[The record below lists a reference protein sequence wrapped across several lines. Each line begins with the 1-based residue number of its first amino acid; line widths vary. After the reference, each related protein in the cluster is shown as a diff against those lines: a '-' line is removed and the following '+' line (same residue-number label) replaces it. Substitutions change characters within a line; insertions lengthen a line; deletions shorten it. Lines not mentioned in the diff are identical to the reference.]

1 MAQTTLRAPASAAT
15 PAAQRDPFAER
26 MRQSPIAQVL
36 TLPDFR
42 WIWLGSFASF
52 TAMNMQMITQSWLVL
67 RLEDGS
73 PSALTWAMVSFAAP
87 MALVSLLG
95 GALSDRVPKKHLIIA
110 SQLGNAVL
118 TFVVGMLDASGIIW
132 LGGVMILGVLN
143 GSMFAINMPSRQSI
157 ISEIVPRDRV
167 MNAVALNNASMNVTR
182 AFGPALAGILIAYL
196 STAVVFY
203 IVAAVYVFSA
213 LSVVRL
219 KSTVVAPAAARK
231 GVLGDIKEGMRYALG
246 DPTLRGLIIMAFIPA
261 AFGYT
266 LFALMPAW
274 ASETLLVTS
283 FELGYLM
290 AVMGISALVGTIG
303 LASMRNLNGRGMI
316 LLVISSIWGLTVVG
330 LAFSMEFFTA
340 VFFLLAYGLL
350 SSLYMSLNMTL
361 SQIYAEPEKRGR
373 VMSLFMMTFGLM
385 PLGAIPFG
393 EAAEVIG
400 TAQALSFSGIVLT
413 ALTLIFAVAYPHFR
427 RIQ

>member
-1 MAQTTLRAPASAAT
+1 MAQTTIRASAPA
-15 PAAQRDPFAER
+15 PAAQPRAPLGDR
-26 MRQSPIAQVL
+26 LRQSPIAEILQL
-36 TLPDFR
+36 ADFR

-67 RLEDGS
+67 RLEAGS

-87 MALVSLLG
+87 MAIVSLLG
-95 GALSDRVPKKHLIIA
+95 GALSDRVPKKYLIIV

-118 TFVVGMLDASGIIW
+118 TLLLGMLDAAGIIW

-143 GSMFAINMPSRQSI
+143 GSMFAINMPSRQAI

-182 AFGPALAGILIAYL
+182 AFGPAVAGILIAYL

-203 IVAAVYVFSA
+203 VVAAVYIFSA

-219 KSTVVAPAAARK
+219 KAVTVAPASPRK
-231 GVLGDIKEGMRYALG
+231 SVIGDIKDGMRYALG

-261 AFGYT
+261 TFGYT

-290 AVMGISALVGTIG
+290 AVMGISALIGTLG
-303 LASMRNLNGRGMI
+303 LASMRNLNRRGMI
-316 LLVISSIWGLTVVG
+316 LLIISSVWGITVVG
-330 LAFSMEFFTA
+330 LAFSLEFFTA

-400 TAQALSFSGIVLT
+400 TAQALSFSGVVLT
-413 ALTLIFAVAYPHFR
+413 ALTLIFALAYPHFR

>member
-1 MAQTTLRAPASAAT
+1 
-15 PAAQRDPFAER
+15 
-26 MRQSPIAQVL
+26 MRQSPITQVL
-36 TLPDFR
+36 LLSDFR

-87 MALVSLLG
+87 MAIMSLVG
-95 GALSDRVPKKHLIIA
+95 GALSDRVPKKYLIIF
-110 SQLGNAVL
+110 SQLGNAAL
-118 TFVVGMLDASGIIW
+118 TLIVGLMDAGGVIW
-132 LGGVMILGVLN
+132 LGAVMILGVLN
-143 GSMFAINMPSRQSI
+143 GSMFAINMPSRQAI

-182 AFGPALAGILIAYL
+182 AFGPAVAGILIAYF
-196 STAVVFY
+196 STAAVFY
-203 IVAAVYVFSA
+203 VVAAVYVFSA

-219 KSTVVAPAAARK
+219 KATAVAPAGARK
-231 GVLGDIKEGMRYALG
+231 SVLGDIKEGLRYALG
-246 DPTLRGLIIMAFIPA
+246 DPTLRGLIVMAFIPA
-261 AFGYT
+261 TFGYT

-274 ASETLLVTS
+274 AKETLNVTS
-283 FELGYLM
+283 FDLGYLM
-290 AVMGISALVGTIG
+290 AVMGISALVGTLA
-303 LASMRNLNGRGMI
+303 LASMRNLNRRGTI
-316 LLVISSIWGLTVVG
+316 LLVISVVWGLTVVG
-330 LAFSMEFFTA
+330 LSLSMEFFTA
-340 VFFLLAYGLL
+340 VFFLLLFGLL

-393 EAAEVIG
+393 EAAEFIG
-400 TAQALSFSGIVLT
+400 TAQALGFSGIALT
-413 ALTLIFAVAYPHFR
+413 ILTLIFAAAYPHFR
-427 RIQ
+427 HIQ

>member
-1 MAQTTLRAPASAAT
+1 MAQSTITGPRPQAADGAGV
-15 PAAQRDPFAER
+15 PLAVR

-36 TLPDFR
+36 LLSDFR

-67 RLEDGS
+67 RLESGS

-87 MALVSLLG
+87 MAIVSLLG
-95 GALSDRVPKKHLIIA
+95 GALSDRVPKKYLIIF

-118 TFVVGMLDASGIIW
+118 TLIVGLLDASGIIW
-132 LGGVMILGVLN
+132 LGAVMGLGVLN
-143 GSMFAINMPSRQSI
+143 GSMFAINMPSRQAI
-157 ISEIVPRDRV
+157 ISEIVPQDRL

-182 AFGPALAGILIAYL
+182 AFGPAVAGILIAYL

-219 KSTVVAPAAARK
+219 KAVRAAPRSRSK
-231 GVLGDIKEGMRYALG
+231 GVLDDIKEGLRYALG
-246 DPTLRGLIIMAFIPA
+246 DHTLRGLIVMAFIPA
-261 AFGYT
+261 TFGYT

-290 AVMGISALVGTIG
+290 AVMGISALVGTLG
-303 LASMRNLNGRGMI
+303 LASMRNLSNRGMI
-316 LLVISSIWGLTVVG
+316 LLIISTIWGLTVVG
-330 LAFSMEFFTA
+330 LAFSLEFFTA
-340 VFFLLAYGLL
+340 VFFLLLYGLL

-400 TAQALSFSGIVLT
+400 TAQALSFSGMALT
-413 ALTLIFAVAYPHFR
+413 MLTLIFAAAYPHFR

>member
-1 MAQTTLRAPASAAT
+1 MAQTTIRAPASSAAT
-15 PAAQRDPFAER
+15 AAQRDSFAER

-110 SQLGNAVL
+110 SQLGNAAL

-261 AFGYT
+261 RIR
-266 LFALMPAW
+266 LHALCAY
-274 ASETLLVTS
+274 A
-283 FELGYLM
+283 G
-290 AVMGISALVGTIG
+290 MGK
-303 LASMRNLNGRGMI
+303 RNVAGNLIRARLPNGGDGHQRAGRHDRSC
-316 LLVISSIWGLTVVG
+316 VNAKPQRAGND
-330 LAFSMEFFTA
+330 TA
-340 VFFLLAYGLL
+340 GH
-350 SSLYMSLNMTL
+350 
-361 SQIYAEPEKRGR
+361 QQR
-373 VMSLFMMTFGLM
+373 
-385 PLGAIPFG
+385 LGANRRRVGVLDGVLHGGILPACIR
-393 EAAEVIG
+393 AAQLAVHVAEYD
-400 TAQALSFSGIVLT
+400 
-413 ALTLIFAVAYPHFR
+413 AVADIR
-427 RIQ
+427 RA

>member
-1 MAQTTLRAPASAAT
+1 MAQTTIRASAPA
-15 PAAQRDPFAER
+15 PAAQSRSPLAAR
-26 MRQSPIAQVL
+26 LRQSPIAEILQL
-36 TLPDFR
+36 ADFR

-67 RLEDGS
+67 RLEAGS

-87 MALVSLLG
+87 MAIVSLLG
-95 GALSDRVPKKHLIIA
+95 GALSDRVPKKYLIIV

-118 TFVVGMLDASGIIW
+118 TLLLGMLDAAGIIW

-143 GSMFAINMPSRQSI
+143 GSMFAINMPSRQAI

-182 AFGPALAGILIAYL
+182 AFGPAVAGILIAYL

-203 IVAAVYVFSA
+203 VVAAVYIFSA

-219 KSTVVAPAAARK
+219 KAVTVAPASPRK
-231 GVLGDIKEGMRYALG
+231 SVLGDIKDGMRYALG

-261 AFGYT
+261 TFGYT

-290 AVMGISALVGTIG
+290 AVMGISALIGTLG
-303 LASMRNLNGRGMI
+303 LASMRNLNRRGMI
-316 LLVISSIWGLTVVG
+316 LLIISSIWGITVVG
-330 LAFSMEFFTA
+330 LAFSLEFFTA

-400 TAQALSFSGIVLT
+400 TAQALSFSGVVLT
-413 ALTLIFAVAYPHFR
+413 ALTLIFALAYPHFR

>member
-1 MAQTTLRAPASAAT
+1 MAQTTLRAPASTAA
-15 PAAQRDPFAER
+15 PAAQRDSFAER

-110 SQLGNAVL
+110 SQLGNAAL

-143 GSMFAINMPSRQSI
+143 GSMFAINMPSRQAI

-231 GVLGDIKEGMRYALG
+231 SVLGDIKEGMRYALG

>member
-1 MAQTTLRAPASAAT
+1 MAQTTIRAPAQA
-15 PAAQRDPFAER
+15 PAAARPRAPLAAKL
-26 MRQSPIAQVL
+26 RQSPIAEILQL
-36 TLPDFR
+36 ADFR

-67 RLEDGS
+67 RLESGS

-87 MALVSLLG
+87 MAIVSLLG
-95 GALSDRVPKKHLIIA
+95 GALSDRVPKKYLIIA
-110 SQLGNAVL
+110 SQLGNAAL
-118 TFVVGMLDASGIIW
+118 TLLLGMLDAAGIIW
-132 LGGVMILGVLN
+132 LGGVIMLGVLN
-143 GSMFAINMPSRQSI
+143 GSMFAINMPSRQAI

-182 AFGPALAGILIAYL
+182 AFGPAVAGILIAYL

-203 IVAAVYVFSA
+203 VVAAVYVFSA

-219 KSTVVAPAAARK
+219 KAVTIAPSSPRK
-231 GVLGDIKEGMRYALG
+231 SVLGDIKDGMRYALG

-261 AFGYT
+261 TFGYT

-290 AVMGISALVGTIG
+290 AVMGISALIGTLA
-303 LASMRNLNGRGMI
+303 LASMRNLNRRGMI
-316 LLVISSIWGLTVVG
+316 LIVISSVWGLAVVG
-330 LAFSMEFFTA
+330 LAFSLEFFTA
-340 VFFLLAYGLL
+340 VFFLLAFGLL

-400 TAQALSFSGIVLT
+400 TAQALSISGVVLT
-413 ALTLIFAVAYPHFR
+413 ALTLIFAAAYPHFR